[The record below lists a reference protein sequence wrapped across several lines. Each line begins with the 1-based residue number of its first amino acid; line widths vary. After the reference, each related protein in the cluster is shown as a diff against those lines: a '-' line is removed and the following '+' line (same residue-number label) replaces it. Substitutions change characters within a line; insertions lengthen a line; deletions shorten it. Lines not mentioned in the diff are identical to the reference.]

1 MLKNWFYLE
10 GEKMQ
15 PIYNELIE
23 MWKAKGVVLPLIEGF
38 YWLDK
43 SIVKCFDKQ
52 GNLHKLYRI
61 YISDNLSIT
70 YKEYPQMKEI
80 QIESWMD
87 TAMRIKPVFHFLEL
101 VLSHSTI
108 YIHLIKFIFTNYFY
122 EQQ

>member
-61 YISDNLSIT
+61 YISDDLSIT
-70 YKEYPQMKEI
+70 YNAYGRTEC
-80 QIESWMD
+80 
-87 TAMRIKPVFHFLEL
+87 PVLRCSVARL
-101 VLSHSTI
+101 R
-108 YIHLIKFIFTNYFY
+108 
-122 EQQ
+122 